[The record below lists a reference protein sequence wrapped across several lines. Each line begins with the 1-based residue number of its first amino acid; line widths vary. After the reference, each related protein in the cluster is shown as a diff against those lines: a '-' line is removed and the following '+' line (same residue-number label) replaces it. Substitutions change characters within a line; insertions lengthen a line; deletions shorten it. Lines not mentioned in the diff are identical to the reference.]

1 MDAATAIKIAKE
13 ARKVA
18 KKVKELYELD
28 QKKRIRVMRDIILGR
43 FRDDIVFPDGSVRS
57 VPDFWCDDFAIVDG
71 VFEVFATGDRDP
83 FCDGSSLA
91 PDEIGSWKTIKAA
104 LGHDAGYEHLEEIA
118 EAWGW
123 TTEEVRWLFDAMFG
137 NLLHAET
144 ERQKNAVMRVAGNAF
159 EKIYYWAVRR
169 FGGFYHSVKQAAPA
183 LLALL
188 LVAGCL
194 AIPDVF
200 EPSDE
205 QPEVAES
212 QQVAVE
218 SSLPVVAESATTAA
232 SAMPWNQ
239 CKYSSNWDGNNAA
252 KRMMNLVSP
261 KFSDAKVK
269 EYLDWQQSVGC
280 DHCHLLLVNEADGEG
295 AGYDALADASA
306 KKTALQRVKQIRARG
321 MGVVAWIVADDSD
334 NYRKRIF
341 NDPAKYANGLKD
353 YMPYLS
359 YICLGLE
366 MNEGEGSS
374 AKWTAL
380 RDAIKA
386 AGWTG
391 PFATHHTSGKYG
403 HAGLGSIV
411 MDQLDPSCT
420 VSDIA
425 KSVKALCG
433 KGYEVCGFEYSRGPD
448 KAKAQAALDAGAF
461 GCGNWKGNG
470 PIVTPSVLTQGNTR
484 SEENNNQITTKEES
498 ANDKFG
504 DIEHDTGSDAVDF
517 ASLDWCRG
525 SFSGKSAKIVDGV
538 QIGSLKVSS
547 SGLSYKWVKGGCEK
561 LGASSAT
568 DASCLA
574 CVFCLIDGKWKGGKA
589 DWVSTSRTTRD
600 SANIYDGYNG
610 WDKQAISKATAYAFV
625 IVSKDGKKRT
635 NVIKA
640 GR

>member
-1 MDAATAIKIAKE
+1 MDTAATIAIGKKVA
-13 ARKVA
+13 KVA
-18 KKVKELYELD
+18 KKVKELYEMD

-43 FRDDIVFPDGSVRS
+43 FRDDIVFPDGSIRS

-144 ERQKNAVMRVAGNAF
+144 ERQKNAVMRVAGNAL

-183 LLALL
+183 LLAVL

-200 EPSDE
+200 EPSED
-205 QPEVAES
+205 QPEVAE
-212 QQVAVE
+212 AKPTAE
-218 SSLPVVAESATTAA
+218 VVAPVDVSKIETVVA
-232 SAMPWNQ
+232 SARPWKE
-239 CKYSSNWDGNNAA
+239 CRYSSNWNGSNAS
-252 KRMMNLVSP
+252 KRMMNLVSS
-261 KFSDAKVK
+261 KFSDAKFR
-269 EYLDWQQSVGC
+269 EYLGWQISIGC
-280 DHCHLLLVNEADGEG
+280 DHVHLLMVNEADGEG
-295 AGYDALADASA
+295 SGYDALADAKA
-306 KKTALQRVKQIRARG
+306 REVALARVRQIRARG
-321 MGVVAWIVADDSD
+321 MGVVAWIVADDSN
-334 NYRKRIF
+334 NYRKKVF
-341 NDPAKYANGLKD
+341 AAPAKYAAGLQE

-359 YICLGLE
+359 YIVLGLE
-366 MNEGEGSS
+366 MNEGEGSA

-391 PFATHHTSGKYG
+391 PFATHHTSGKTT

-425 KSVKALCG
+425 KSVKALRSR
-433 KGYEVCGFEYSRGPD
+433 GYEVCGFEYSRGPD
-448 KAKAQAALDAGAF
+448 AAKAKAALDAGAF
-461 GCGNWKGNG
+461 SCGNWKGGG
-470 PIVTPSVLTQGNTR
+470 PIVTPSVPSVPPAPANDG
-484 SEENNNQITTKEES
+484 QITQSADEVDFSALEWRWGDFNGKKAKLES
-498 ANDKFG
+498 A
-504 DIEHDTGSDAVDF
+504 AV
-517 ASLDWCRG
+517 
-525 SFSGKSAKIVDGV
+525 
-538 QIGSLKVSS
+538 IGSLKVTS
-547 SGLSYKWVKGGCEK
+547 SGLSHKWVKGGCEK
-561 LGASSAT
+561 L
-568 DASCLA
+568 DESCSHKNPCCTCAL
-574 CVFCLIDGKWKGGKA
+574 FCLVDGKWIGGKWEHTST
-589 DWVSTSRTTRD
+589 DRTSRGFE
-600 SANIYDGYNG
+600 NIKDGYGG
-610 WDKQAISKATAYAFV
+610 WDASALSKATAYAFV
-625 IVSKDGKKRT
+625 ILDDGAKKRT

>member
-28 QKKRIRVMRDIILGR
+28 QRKRIRVLRDIILGR

-91 PDEIGSWKTIKAA
+91 PDKIGSWNTIKAA

-144 ERQKNAVMRVAGNAF
+144 ESQKNAVMRVAGNAF

-188 LVAGCL
+188 LVAGCR

-205 QPEVAES
+205 QPEVAE
-212 QQVAVE
+212 AKPAAE
-218 SSLPVVAESATTAA
+218 VVAPVDMSKIETVIGVA
-232 SAMPWNQ
+232 SARPWRD
-239 CKYSSNWDGNNAA
+239 CRYSSNWNGSNAS

-269 EYLDWQQSVGC
+269 EYLDWQISVGC
-280 DHCHLLLVNEADGEG
+280 DHVHLLMVNEADGEG

-306 KKTALQRVKQIRARG
+306 RKTALARVRQIRARG
-321 MGVVAWIVADDSD
+321 LGVVAWIVADDSN

-341 NDPAKYANGLKD
+341 ADPAKYAEGLKD
-353 YMPYLS
+353 YMPYIS
-359 YICLGLE
+359 YIVLGLE
-366 MNEGEGSS
+366 MNEGEGSA
-374 AKWTAL
+374 AKWKSL

-391 PFATHHTSGKYG
+391 PFATHHTSGKST
-403 HAGLGSIV
+403 HASLGSIV

-420 VSDIA
+420 TADIA
-425 KSVKALCG
+425 KSVKALKV
-433 KGYEVCGFEYSRGPD
+433 KGYEVNGFEYSRGPD
-448 KAKAQAALDAGAF
+448 AAKAQAALGAGAF
-461 GCGNWKGNG
+461 GCGNWKG
-470 PIVTPSVLTQGNTR
+470 
-484 SEENNNQITTKEES
+484 
-498 ANDKFG
+498 
-504 DIEHDTGSDAVDF
+504 
-517 ASLDWCRG
+517 
-525 SFSGKSAKIVDGV
+525 SGAK
-538 QIGSLKVSS
+538 
-547 SGLSYKWVKGGCEK
+547 
-561 LGASSAT
+561 
-568 DASCLA
+568 
-574 CVFCLIDGKWKGGKA
+574 
-589 DWVSTSRTTRD
+589 
-600 SANIYDGYNG
+600 
-610 WDKQAISKATAYAFV
+610 
-625 IVSKDGKKRT
+625 
-635 NVIKA
+635 
-640 GR
+640 